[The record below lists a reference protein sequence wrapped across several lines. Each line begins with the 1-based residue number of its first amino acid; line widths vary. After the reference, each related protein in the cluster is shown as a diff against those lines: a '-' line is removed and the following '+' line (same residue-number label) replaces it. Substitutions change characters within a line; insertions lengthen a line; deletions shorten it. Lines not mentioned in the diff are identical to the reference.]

1 MEVMSDRTKL
11 KPQSAPDLV
20 GDVHAL
26 AEQLGGAEGLSE
38 LRLAALSFPERC
50 ADYAAL
56 RQFFHDYCTQILIG
70 WELPAIYRAYQHA
83 CRYEIRELIALDG
96 RLSREPALQTFAAAS
111 QQVGSAQLRKL
122 RPLRDQR
129 IVQRYLDSLDHGQAG
144 GCHLVVYGLILAIYS
159 IPLRPGLISYGQQTL
174 RGFIFSACLPF
185 KLTDEERIQL
195 YEEFCRRLAD
205 VIDGLLCRVTV
216 SGC

>member
-1 MEVMSDRTKL
+1 MSDQTKV
-11 KPQSAPDLV
+11 KPQCAPTLA
-20 GDVHAL
+20 GDVQAL

-38 LRLAALSFPERC
+38 LRLAALSFPDRC
-50 ADYAAL
+50 ADFASL
-56 RQFFHDYCTQILIG
+56 RQFFQEYCAQILIA
-70 WELPAIYRAYQHA
+70 WELPAIDRAYQHA
-83 CRYEIRELIALDG
+83 CRYEVRELIALDE

-129 IVQRYLDSLDHGQAG
+129 IVQRYLDSVENGEAN
-144 GCHLVVYGLILAIYS
+144 GCHLVVYGLVLSLYS

-185 KLTDEERIQL
+185 KLSHEERVQL
-195 YEEFCRRLAD
+195 YEEFCDKLAS
-205 VIDGLLCRVTV
+205 VIDTLLRP
-216 SGC
+216 SALNGCC